1 MKEMPNNILVSV
13 IISIYNRIDYLKLVL
28 AGFENQSFTNFE
40 IILADDGS
48 NANAVKE
55 IKSLI
60 SKISFPVYHVW
71 HEDIDFRK
79 NRILNR
85 AIQAANTD
93 YLIIIDGD
101 CIPHSAFVKEHF
113 QNRKEKTCLTGR
125 RINMSQ
131 KITDTLNEEKIKSGY
146 LEGKYFKL
154 MLDSI
159 FGYSTDIEK
168 GFYFKNHFLR
178 KIFNKKYRGL
188 LGSNFSIHKNDIF
201 AINGFDE
208 RYEAPSVGEDSDI
221 QFRLELN
228 GVKTKSLNHM
238 AIQYHL
244 YHIFQPRPQKN
255 LDLFEKIKADG
266 HAFTRYGII
275 KDLPHQ

>member
-1 MKEMPNNILVSV
+1 MSNKILVSI

-28 AGFENQSFTNFE
+28 AGFEIQSFKNFE

-48 NANAVKE
+48 NENAVKE

-60 SKISFPVYHVW
+60 SKINFPIYHLW
-71 HEDIDFRK
+71 QEDNGFRK

-85 AIQAANTD
+85 AIQATNTD

-101 CIPHSAFVKEHF
+101 CIPHSEFVKEHF
-113 QNRKEKTCLTGR
+113 QNRREKTCLTGR

-131 KITDTLNEEKIKSGY
+131 KITDTLNEERIKSGY
-146 LEGKYFKL
+146 LEKNIFKF

-159 FGYSTDIEK
+159 FGYSTEVEK
-168 GFYFKNHFLR
+168 GFYFKNEFLR

-188 LGSNFSIHKNDIF
+188 LGSNFSIHKNDIL

-228 GVKTKSLNHM
+228 NVKIKSLNNI

-244 YHIFQPRPQKN
+244 YHLYQPRPQKN
-255 LDLFEKIKADG
+255 LDLFESIKVDG
-266 HAFTRYGII
+266 QAFTRFGIQ
-275 KDLPHQ
+275 KDSSHQ

>member
-1 MKEMPNNILVSV
+1 MANNILVSV

-28 AGFENQSFTNFE
+28 AGFENQSFNNFE

-48 NANAVKE
+48 NENAVNA
-55 IKSLI
+55 IKILM
-60 SKISFPVYHVW
+60 SKISFPVYHIW
-71 HEDIDFRK
+71 HEDNGFRK

-85 AIQAANTD
+85 AIQATNTD

-101 CIPHSAFVKEHF
+101 CIPHSEFVKEHF

-131 KITDTLNEEKIKSGY
+131 KITDTLNEERIKSGY

-168 GFYFKNHFLR
+168 GFYFKNNFLR
-178 KIFNKKYRGL
+178 KIFNRKYRGL
-188 LGSNFSIHKNDIF
+188 LGSNFSIHKNDIL

-228 GVKTKSLNHM
+228 DVKIKSLNHI

-244 YHIFQPRPQKN
+244 FHIPQPRPQKN
-255 LDLFEKIKADG
+255 FDLFERIKTNG
-266 HAFTRYGII
+266 HTFTRYGII
-275 KDLPHQ
+275 KDLPQI

>member
-1 MKEMPNNILVSV
+1 MNDMPNNIQVSV

-48 NANAVKE
+48 NENAVKE

-60 SKISFPVYHVW
+60 SKINFPVYHVW
-71 HEDIDFRK
+71 QEDNGFRK

-85 AIQAANTD
+85 AIQAASTD

-131 KITDTLNEEKIKSGY
+131 KITDLLDEEKIKSGY
-146 LEGKYFKL
+146 LERNIFKFL
-154 MLDSI
+154 LDSI
-159 FGYSTDIEK
+159 LGYSTEVEK
-168 GFYFKNHFLR
+168 GFYFRNKFLR

-188 LGSNFSIHKNDIF
+188 LGSNFSIHKNDIL

-228 GVKTKSLNHM
+228 NVKIKSLNNI

-244 YHIFQPRPQKN
+244 YHLFQPRLQKN
-255 LDLFEKIKADG
+255 LDLFEKIKDDG
-266 HAFTRYGII
+266 NAFTRYGII
-275 KDLPHQ
+275 KDMPHH

>member
-1 MKEMPNNILVSV
+1 MANNILVSV
-13 IISIYNRIDYLKLVL
+13 IISIYNRINYLKLVL
-28 AGFENQSFTNFE
+28 TGFENQFFKNFE

-48 NANAVKE
+48 DENAVKE

-60 SKISFPVYHVW
+60 SKINLPVYHVW
-71 HEDIDFRK
+71 HEDIGFRK
-79 NRILNR
+79 NQILNR
-85 AIQAANTD
+85 AIQAANSD

-101 CIPHSAFVKEHF
+101 CIPHSEFVKEHF

-146 LEGKYFKL
+146 LERNYFKL
-154 MLDSI
+154 MLDGI
-159 FGYSTDIEK
+159 FGYSTDVEK
-168 GFYFKNHFLR
+168 GLYFKNHFLR
-178 KIFNKKYRGL
+178 NIFNKKHRGL
-188 LGSNFSIHKNDIF
+188 LGSNFSIHKNDIL

-228 GVKTKSLNHM
+228 DVKTKSLNHM
-238 AIQYHL
+238 AVQYHL
-244 YHIFQPRPQKN
+244 YHLLQPRLQKN